1 MDILLI
7 EDDVVDSQTVKRFF
21 EAYHLPHELR
31 VMDNA
36 QEALDD
42 LRRAARHAARESR
55 PGLILL
61 DLNMPGMNGLE
72 FLAEVKAD
80 PALRSIPVIVLS
92 TSDLDS
98 DVRASYQGGVAGY
111 FVKPLEYTQ
120 FVATLESI
128 VRYWELCQHPQEPA
142 RMHS

>member
-1 MDILLI
+1 MEILLI
-7 EDDVVDSQTVKRFF
+7 EDDVVDAQTVKRFF

-36 QEALDD
+36 KEALDR
-42 LRRAARHAARESR
+42 LRSALGQSARESC

-72 FLAEVKAD
+72 FLAEVKAN
-80 PALRSIPVIVLS
+80 PALRQIPVIVLS
-92 TSDLDS
+92 TSDLES

-128 VRYWELCQHPQEPA
+128 VRYWELCQIPPEPA
-142 RMHS
+142 PLHS